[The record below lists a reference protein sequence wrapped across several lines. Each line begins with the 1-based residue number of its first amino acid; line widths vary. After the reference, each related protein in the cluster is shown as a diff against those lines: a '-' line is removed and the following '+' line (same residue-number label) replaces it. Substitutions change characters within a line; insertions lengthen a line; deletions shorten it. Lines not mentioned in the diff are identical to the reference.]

1 MSVWATISKALGTQ
15 PPKPKEG
22 AVYLYCRPSRPFHWV
37 SEDDTGD
44 RPCVKVTGV
53 TLQEA
58 SKAFAGKSIKW
69 DTIDYLL
76 MAALTDS
83 GQAVTMT
90 IDQLKPK
97 EDAQ

>member
-1 MSVWATISKALGTQ
+1 VG
-15 PPKPKEG
+15 
-22 AVYLYCRPSRPFHWV
+22 
-37 SEDDTGD
+37 EDDTGD

-58 SKAFAGKSIKW
+58 SKTFAGKSIKW

-90 IDQLKPK
+90 IEQAIQ
-97 EDAQ
+97 ETR